1 MSNGDD
7 PQTSG
12 NATSNPGAPPP
23 VTGNCFTNGHFGI
36 CGTPR
41 PLTGVHYPYTEDIA
55 TSTFAPVGFV
65 TVSFDPAL
73 PWTKIQSGCTF
84 FGECN
89 VNGVAPF
96 NLSVRC
102 SPSISVLPPAN
113 KPNAPV
119 GSRYEIKVT
128 LAKSLTDPNP
138 IVILQQLRRMRG
150 VYPQSDKFGGTLTN
164 VPAGNYV
171 CSMWCRLL
179 DPGNIT
185 FDYQWLN
192 AQGFP
197 ASFPAGVVSGGP
209 MTLPNKWTAVGNL
222 MPFTVTQPLDLTINA
237 SFQLST
243 PSGHN
248 AGADDTAGG
257 QSSDDDQGDNA
268 QGGGSG
274 SGTSGDV
281 VQIGFSL
288 DGQSS
293 GNHFGSLAIPSQ
305 SGLPLGFTAFDHSIN
320 VQPGSHTLQ
329 MFMRTQKKP
338 IQMDSWTVGFL
349 SLANTDS
356 TGFATLPGGE
366 IATITPMLSASAS
379 FPVTVSSTTTGPQ
392 PMGENPAIGLWTPL
406 LEIDMPP
413 QAGPYS
419 WMLEGYL
426 QFLGNLTGTQLGELM
441 IEAVIPSLDPPLN
454 IDVGRTSICITNYL
468 DGVYFHG
475 DANKWGNTPPNRLR
489 LWAHQLTAWGNVGGK
504 FDVGKRW
511 FTVKLVPSDGPNM
524 MLP

>member
-1 MSNGDD
+1 MPTDDD
-7 PQTSG
+7 PQAAG
-12 NATSNPGAPPP
+12 NATSNPGAAPPP
-23 VTGNCFTNGHFGI
+23 VSGNCFTNGHFGI

-41 PLTGVHYPYTEDIA
+41 PLTGVKYPYSEDIA
-55 TSTFAPVGFV
+55 TSTFAPCGFM

-89 VNGVAPF
+89 ANGVAPF

-102 SPSISVLPPAN
+102 SPSISVLPPAG

-119 GSRYEIKVT
+119 GARYEIKVT

-138 IVILQQLRRMRG
+138 IVIFQQLRRMRG

-179 DPGNIT
+179 DAGNIT

-192 AQGFP
+192 VQGFP
-197 ASFPAGVVSGGP
+197 ATFPAQAISGGP

-222 MPFTVTQPLDLTINA
+222 MPFNATEALDLTINA
-237 SFQLST
+237 SFQLS
-243 PSGHN
+243 S
-248 AGADDTAGG
+248 
-257 QSSDDDQGDNA
+257 QSSHGAMLTGNEGDQGDDDDQGNSLLA
-268 QGGGSG
+268 AAP
-274 SGTSGDV
+274 GTSGDV

-288 DGQSS
+288 DGKSS
-293 GNHFGSLAIPSQ
+293 GDHFGTLAIPAK
-305 SGLPLGFTAFDHSIN
+305 SGLPLGFTVFDHVIN
-320 VQPGSHTLQ
+320 VPPGSHTLQ

-338 IQMDSWTVGFL
+338 AQMDSWAVSFL

-366 IATITPMLSASAS
+366 IATVSPMLVASAS
-379 FPVTVSSTTTGPQ
+379 NKVTVSSTTTGTQ
-392 PMGENPAIGLWTPL
+392 PMGENPAIGLWTML

-419 WMLEGYL
+419 WMLEGYVE
-426 QFLGNLTGTQLGELM
+426 FLGNLTGSQLGELM
-441 IEAVIPSLDPPLN
+441 VEAVIPSLTPPLN
-454 IDVGRTSICITNYL
+454 IDVGRTSICITNYN

-489 LWAHQLTAWGNVGGK
+489 LYAHQLTAWGNIGGA